1 MPYSQDDLD
10 RLGTALLQV
19 ATSPQRVKFADGR
32 EVTYQSVEAIEAA
45 MRVVRAQISM
55 EERARGGVVR
65 RRVPYYRSGL

>member
-10 RLGTALLQV
+10 RLGAALVQI

-65 RRVPYYRSGL
+65 RRIPYYRSGL